1 MGLQVIAEGIE
12 DLDQADWLLRHG
24 CAMAQGYAFG
34 RPAPLPSTAQLL
46 IEELTEAP
54 VQELTEQTPESLT
67 APAAE
72 LAPGTSTTVTADLT
86 DELAELTEDA
96 ADSGP
101 STDGGAVPELPVQR
115 TSGPTGEFPRP
126 PFPGPADA
134 EPDADE

>member
-1 MGLQVIAEGIE
+1 
-12 DLDQADWLLRHG
+12 
-24 CAMAQGYAFG
+24 MAQGYAFG

-54 VQELTEQTPESLT
+54 AQEMTEQTPETLT
-67 APAAE
+67 GPAPEPAG
-72 LAPGTSTTVTADLT
+72 GTSTTETADLT

-96 ADSGP
+96 REDTGP

-134 EPDADE
+134 DPED